1 MDAPTW
7 SVGELHEAVN
17 GLLDHVFEGGAWV
30 EGEVRNL
37 TRARSGHVYFD
48 LVDGDHDGHDATRPK
63 LAVTLFQSNKE
74 RVNESLRAAGGAV
87 RMTDGVRLRIGGRLG
102 TYPARST
109 LQLVMDRIDPAFTLG
124 VLGQDRARLLRALED
139 DGLLRANA
147 GAHLTALPLHVALV
161 TARGSAAQADA
172 LDELRRSGFAFRV
185 RFLDARTQGPE
196 AEGELVAALHTA
208 AALGVD
214 VVLLVRGGGAAT
226 DLAAFDG
233 ERLARA
239 IAASPVPVV
248 TGIGHETD
256 RSVADEVAHTAHK
269 TPTAAAGALVRA
281 VERARAEVHDRAAAV
296 AAATSGRLA
305 RARRD
310 LERHAHRCGSAAG
323 RSLDHAALRVAHAT
337 DRVAGAAP
345 RALALGAERLDGLA
359 ARAHA
364 HDPAVALARG
374 WSITR
379 RADGTVVRRVAEV
392 GAGDVLRTT
401 VADGAIESVVA
412 AEPDPTG

>member
-1 MDAPTW
+1 M
-7 SVGELHEAVN
+7 
-17 GLLDHVFEGGAWV
+17 

-37 TRARSGHVYFD
+37 ARPRSGHVYFD
-48 LVDGDHDGHDATRPK
+48 LVDGDHDGHEATRPT
-63 LAVTLFQSNKE
+63 LAVTLFRSDKE
-74 RVNESLRAAGGAV
+74 RVNETLRAAGGSV
-87 RMTDGVRLRIGGRLG
+87 RMTDGVRLRVGGRVR

-124 VLGQDRARLLRALED
+124 VLGQERARLLKALEEG
-139 DGLLRANA
+139 GLLRANA
-147 GAHLTALPLHVALV
+147 GTPLTALPLHVALV
-161 TARGSAAQADA
+161 TARGSAAEADT

-196 AEGELVAALHTA
+196 AEGELVSALHTA
-208 AALGVD
+208 VALGVD
-214 VVLLVRGGGAAT
+214 VVLMVRGGGAAT

-239 IAASPVPVV
+239 IAACPVPVV

-281 VERARAEVHDRAAAV
+281 VERARGDLHDLAVSV
-296 AAATSGRLA
+296 AAATNGRLA

-323 RSLDHAALRVAHAT
+323 RALDHAELRVDHAAA
-337 DRVAGAAP
+337 RARGAAP
-345 RALALGAERLDGLA
+345 RALSLGSERLDGLA
-359 ARAHA
+359 ARARA
-364 HDPAVALARG
+364 HDPALSLARG

-379 RADGTVVRRVAEV
+379 RDDGTVVRSAHDVA
-392 GAGDVLRTT
+392 AGDVLHTT
-401 VADGAIESVVA
+401 VADGTIDSVVT
-412 AEPDPTG
+412 PPGGPTG